1 MFDAEASGWR
11 AAARSILSQRFQHDF
26 AYCRA
31 GLLRERTRRMG
42 ALGVTDMDLIF
53 QMTAP
58 ADDFGTYVLCRA
70 LRRNSRRGAG
80 DGVGTA
86 G

>member
-1 MFDAEASGWR
+1 
-11 AAARSILSQRFQHDF
+11 
-26 AYCRA
+26 
-31 GLLRERTRRMG
+31 
-42 ALGVTDMDLIF
+42 MDLIF

-58 ADDFGTYVLCRA
+58 ADDFGIYVLCRA